1 MTGTEIIMKIKNLQ
15 SVIFLVIFF
24 LFANPVSAEN
34 RLNTDSY
41 FDIVVAV
48 TINNNDNIMGRLEYS
63 HYKLQLVTFTLID
76 GIIHAEPYVFE
87 ILEKKILSKNVHK
100 IRCRDVNDKF
110 AWTEISGTIDFHNEN
125 KPKINL
131 LNDTGF
137 TYISNISKKGKN
149 TAKKYMPNVWLGQ

>member
-1 MTGTEIIMKIKNLQ
+1 MKMKSIQGIILLM
-15 SVIFLVIFF
+15 IFF
-24 LFANPVSAEN
+24 LFANSGSAEN

-41 FDIVVAV
+41 FDIIIAV

-63 HYKLQLVTFTLID
+63 HYKLQLVTFNLI
-76 GIIHAEPYVFE
+76 GGVIHTEPFVFE

-131 LNDTGF
+131 INDAGF
-137 TYISNISKKGKN
+137 TYISNISKKGKK
-149 TAKKYMPNVWLGQ
+149 TAKRYIPNIWLGQ

>member
-1 MTGTEIIMKIKNLQ
+1 MEIIMKIQNLQ
-15 SVIFLVIFF
+15 GIIFLAIFF

-41 FDIVVAV
+41 FDIVIAV

-63 HYKLQLVTFTLID
+63 QYKLQLVTFNLI
-76 GIIHAEPYVFE
+76 GGVIHTEPFVFE

-110 AWTEISGTIDFHNEN
+110 AWTEISGTIDFHDEN

-131 LNDTGF
+131 VNDAGF
-137 TYISNISKKGKN
+137 IYMSNISKKGKK
-149 TAKKYMPNVWLGQ
+149 TAKRYVPNVWLGQ